1 VVLMIPRERV
11 MKAIKH
17 QETNVLPLDLGSTL
31 ATGIHVSSLHKL
43 RVALGLSKE
52 SDPVKVID
60 PFQMLGE
67 VEDDLRRALGI
78 DTVPLLPPYNCFG
91 FENQGWKPWTF
102 FDGTPLLVPE
112 KFNIIPDAEGNIYQ
126 YPQGDTRHRPSGK
139 MPQGGFYHDIL
150 VRQQPFSEETLS
162 VEKQI
167 EEYKLLSEEDLLYYQ
182 REAQRLYHE
191 TDYAI
196 VFSGVPGTNLG
207 DIAFIP
213 APALP
218 NPQGI
223 RDIEEWYISLLTR
236 QNFVKEVFAQIT
248 EIGLKNLRLFHQAVG
263 NQIQVIVISGADFGS
278 QTGPFISPQV
288 YRELFKPF
296 HQQINQWIHENTTW
310 KTFIHTCG
318 AIYDLLPDLKEAG
331 FDILNPVQISA
342 PGMEPERLK
351 SEFGDHFTFWGG
363 GVNTQSTLPFGSP
376 EEVRTEVQRL
386 IEIFRRNGGFVF
398 ATVHNIQANIPLPNL
413 IALFETIS
421 HYR

>member
-1 VVLMIPRERV
+1 
-11 MKAIKH
+11 
-17 QETNVLPLDLGSTL
+17 
-31 ATGIHVSSLHKL
+31 
-43 RVALGLSKE
+43 
-52 SDPVKVID
+52 
-60 PFQMLGE
+60 
-67 VEDDLRRALGI
+67 
-78 DTVPLLPPYNCFG
+78 
-91 FENQGWKPWTF
+91 
-102 FDGTPLLVPE
+102 
-112 KFNIIPDAEGNIYQ
+112 
-126 YPQGDTRHRPSGK
+126 

-278 QTGPFISPQV
+278 QTGPFVSPQV